1 MGLIVLGFCF
11 VSQFSQPPLRITAR
25 PKKVIS
31 RVQVIRLRV
40 ASALRA
46 LVNIEPPLE
55 AIPPMPSPLGLCS
68 NTEMI
73 KKMPLAD
80 QT

>member
-1 MGLIVLGFCF
+1 MVREGDAQL
-11 VSQFSQPPLRITAR
+11 SQPPLRITAN
-25 PKKVIS
+25 PKNVIS
-31 RVQVIRLRV
+31 RVQVMRLRV

-73 KKMPLAD
+73 KMMPLAD
-80 QT
+80 QM

>member
-1 MGLIVLGFCF
+1 MSIRRCCF
-11 VSQFSQPPLRITAR
+11 ADAQLSQPPLRITAK
-25 PKKVIS
+25 PKKMVS
-31 RVQVIRLRV
+31 RVQVTRFKV

-46 LVNIEPPLE
+46 LVNIELPLE
-55 AIPPMPSPLGLCS
+55 ARPPMPSPLGLCS

-73 KKMPLAD
+73 KMMPLAD

>member
-1 MGLIVLGFCF
+1 MVDGEAQL
-11 VSQFSQPPLRITAR
+11 SQPPLRITANPR
-25 PKKVIS
+25 NVIS
-31 RVQVIRLRV
+31 RVQVMRLRV

-55 AIPPMPSPLGLCS
+55 AIPPMPSPLGLWS
-68 NTEMI
+68 KTEMI
-73 KKMPLAD
+73 KMMPLAD